1 VRRRGAPG
9 YDPFG
14 PDGANFNN
22 LVGTDV
28 LDAVSGTASRK
39 SGLCEIWRAV

>member
-1 VRRRGAPG
+1 MRRRGAPG